1 MIFYGWRSKA
11 IPLSDLGVQSCP
23 RCGTTRPFRAFLS
36 YKYFHLYW
44 IFGTV
49 YNRKYL
55 AACTVCSQGTQI
67 DPSQIG
73 PAASED
79 PVPFM
84 QKWGLGVFAVIIVGI
99 IAVVAL
105 GH

>member
-1 MIFYGWRSKA
+1 M
-11 IPLSDLGVQSCP
+11 QSFP
-23 RCGTTRPFRAFLS
+23 RCGLSRPFWTFLS
-36 YKYFHLYW
+36 YRYFHLYW

-55 AACTVCSQGTQI
+55 AAYTVCSQGTQI
-67 DPSQIG
+67 DKNQLG

-84 QKWGLGVFAVIIVGI
+84 QKWGLGVFAVLIAGI
-99 IAVVAL
+99 IAVASINR
-105 GH
+105 